1 MHAVPQWLCIRCQ
14 VELVALGS
22 QFLTDG
28 SGSRQCQCFPVV
40 MQRAGLKMLISKYVC
55 GARTLPRCLF
65 CRNKVAT
72 CKLQGISESSVSW

>member
-40 MQRAGLKMLISKYVC
+40 MQRAGLKMLMVANLWRSKD
-55 GARTLPRCLF
+55 PP
-65 CRNKVAT
+65 
-72 CKLQGISESSVSW
+72 